1 MDSNA
6 LVRWSGLS
14 LVGVAGLAAYFVA
27 SSSRP
32 GAEATAETPR
42 RVDAVPA
49 TSAVVALPAALVSPP
64 PSEATVTAHAANT
77 NRSTAAPR
85 DAPAPLGTEAAPA
98 AAAETHG
105 DVSALAEGKEE
116 GEPPPSAPPRSA
128 VSPPPSMAVDLPIV
142 SEPLVDAVEPVGAV
156 PVTPAPAARR
166 EPERPGPCGG
176 VLVRVITASS
186 DPEWAFATIA
196 DGPGKP
202 ARIRRVGDPVGP
214 WRVDSIEWDRVW
226 LRGGGGRC
234 PAGINGGAREGR
246 LAAGLDPD
254 DDSLLPAADDAAPP
268 WQVPADVASGI
279 RRRSATEFVIDEQAV
294 AKIFD
299 QAPELL
305 AGVRFE
311 PVKGDSHAPGV
322 AVDSIPPS
330 SLLDRLGVEKGDVVL
345 ALNDS
350 PVVTLDA
357 AIVALGDART
367 RSALVARLQRGGQ
380 DFAIDVDVG
389 RTYR

>member
-6 LVRWSGLS
+6 VVRWSGLC
-14 LVGVAGLAAYFVA
+14 LVGVAGLAAYFLA
-27 SSSRP
+27 SGSRP
-32 GAEATAETPR
+32 SAEATAETPR
-42 RVDAVPA
+42 RVAAVVAASAVTAQPA
-49 TSAVVALPAALVSPP
+49 TSVSPP
-64 PSEATVTAHAANT
+64 RSGATAAARAANAK
-77 NRSTAAPR
+77 RAITAQR
-85 DAPAPLGTEAAPA
+85 DAPTRVGTEASTPTTTEPHDDMPTLA
-98 AAAETHG
+98 A
-105 DVSALAEGKEE
+105 SRKEGKL
-116 GEPPPSAPPRSA
+116 PPSAPPRSA

-142 SEPLVDAVEPVGAV
+142 GESFVDAVEPTYAATAA
-156 PVTPAPAARR
+156 PVVRR

-226 LRGGGGRC
+226 LRGGAGRC
-234 PAGINGGAREGR
+234 PAGINDGVQEGR
-246 LAAGLDPD
+246 LAVGLGPD
-254 DDSLLPAADDAAPP
+254 DDTLLPAADDAAPP
-268 WQVPADVASGI
+268 WQVPADVASAI
-279 RRRSATEFVIDEQAV
+279 RRRSATEFVIDEQAI

-311 PVKGDSHAPGV
+311 PMKGDGGTPGV

-330 SLLDRLGVEKGDVVL
+330 SLLDRLGVEKGDIVL
-345 ALNDS
+345 TLNDS

-357 AIVALGDART
+357 AIAALSDART
-367 RSALVARLQRGGQ
+367 SSALVARLHRGGQ
-380 DFAIDVDVG
+380 DFSIDVDVG
-389 RTYR
+389 K